1 MRAGLLNQAV
11 GSLASWVIL
20 IYKAAVR
27 VKPARGSL
35 ARQSELA
42 GQASGRAGGG
52 WLDHLMAGPEL
63 WGVAR
68 PG

>member
-11 GSLASWVIL
+11 DSLAGWVIL

-42 GQASGRAGGG
+42 GQASGCAGGV
-52 WLDHLMAGPEL
+52 AGPSN
-63 WGVAR
+63 GRAR
-68 PG
+68 AMGGG

>member
-52 WLDHLMAGPEL
+52 VGWTI
-63 WGVAR
+63 
-68 PG
+68 

>member
-1 MRAGLLNQAV
+1 MRAGLLNLAV
-11 GSLASWVIL
+11 DSLAGWVIL

-27 VKPARGSL
+27 VKPVRGSL

-52 WLDHLMAGPEL
+52 GWTI
-63 WGVAR
+63 
-68 PG
+68 